1 MSAFTFFLET
11 VGCVKNEVDSNVMRN
26 LLLQEGFVEVSRDE
40 NPDLSI
46 VITCSFIKHATEES
60 LDTIFSLTNP
70 HTTLI
75 VTGCLPSRYKD
86 ELTELLPEAAACITC
101 EEEKNI
107 VSIAKS
113 VLAQKKPHH
122 KQIPASHTNLTE
134 PSYAF
139 VKISEGCSRRC
150 SFCSIPLIRGPLV
163 SRPYIDIEEEV
174 SALLHQGV
182 AEICLIGQDPAS
194 YGKDFQDSPND
205 APRTFPE
212 LLQRLDALV
221 SQKHAWLR
229 VLYIQPDELDDEL
242 IEVFVHA
249 KSLLPYFDIPLQHT
263 EDAILQKMGRRRDFA
278 TYAKAIKKIR
288 QSLPAA
294 TIRTTAM
301 VGFPGETEEDFSRLI
316 STIQELSPDYLAT
329 FAYSQ
334 EEGTPSYDFAHQDPE
349 KNKYLRLQIAY
360 DLSEEL
366 GFASAQ
372 KRVGTTFPVLLDGYD
387 REEGLWFGHSAFQAP
402 DTDGITYIST
412 QGEVP
417 KEARF
422 YKVQCEEARC
432 YDLFAHVL
440 GEENE

>member
-40 NPDLSI
+40 NPDLYI
-46 VITCSFIKHATEES
+46 VNTCSFIKQATEES

-182 AEICLIGQDPAS
+182 AEICLIGHCLLYTS
-194 YGKDFQDSPND
+194 D
-205 APRTFPE
+205 A
-212 LLQRLDALV
+212 A
-221 SQKHAWLR
+221 
-229 VLYIQPDELDDEL
+229 DD
-242 IEVFVHA
+242 
-249 KSLLPYFDIPLQHT
+249 
-263 EDAILQKMGRRRDFA
+263 
-278 TYAKAIKKIR
+278 
-288 QSLPAA
+288 
-294 TIRTTAM
+294 
-301 VGFPGETEEDFSRLI
+301 
-316 STIQELSPDYLAT
+316 
-329 FAYSQ
+329 
-334 EEGTPSYDFAHQDPE
+334 
-349 KNKYLRLQIAY
+349 
-360 DLSEEL
+360 
-366 GFASAQ
+366 
-372 KRVGTTFPVLLDGYD
+372 
-387 REEGLWFGHSAFQAP
+387 
-402 DTDGITYIST
+402 
-412 QGEVP
+412 
-417 KEARF
+417 
-422 YKVQCEEARC
+422 
-432 YDLFAHVL
+432 
-440 GEENE
+440 